1 MACITCKD
9 LATQV
14 RQLTS
19 FDFVEGWDRAP
30 SVSGFF
36 GRLWKRGNWIL
47 WLALSL
53 VVAGSGCAYSFR
65 GGALPPDVRTIQIEA
80 FPNEAEVV
88 IPTLSQTLTE
98 AIRQK
103 FITQTPLLLI
113 RSGGD
118 LVLRG
123 RITEYRVAP
132 VAIQGGQQAAQNRLS
147 ITIFVECQS
156 ARFPELG
163 WQQSFM
169 NFVDLPATANVGQL
183 QEALIQELSERL
195 AQDVVNKTLSN
206 W

>member
-1 MACITCKD
+1 LGGLRRRGYWVLF
-9 LATQV
+9 LA
-14 RQLTS
+14 
-19 FDFVEGWDRAP
+19 
-30 SVSGFF
+30 
-36 GRLWKRGNWIL
+36 
-47 WLALSL
+47 
-53 VVAGSGCAYSFR
+53 VVGSGCAYSFR
-65 GGALPPDVRTIQIEA
+65 GGALPPEVRTIQVEA

-103 FITQTPLLLI
+103 FITQTPLALT

-132 VAIQGGQQAAQNRLS
+132 VAIQGEQQAAQNRLS

-156 ARFPELG
+156 MRFPELS

-169 NFVDLPATANVGQL
+169 NFIDFPATANVGQV
-183 QEALIQELSERL
+183 QETLIQELSERL
-195 AQDVVNKTLSN
+195 AQDIVNKTLSN

>member
-1 MACITCKD
+1 MACIIYKD
-9 LATQV
+9 FPTWVGQPASPGSLARCNRIPAV
-14 RQLTS
+14 K
-19 FDFVEGWDRAP
+19 
-30 SVSGFF
+30 GFL
-36 GRLWKRGNWIL
+36 GGLRRRGYWVL
-47 WLALSL
+47 FLA
-53 VVAGSGCAYSFR
+53 VVGSGCAYSFR
-65 GGALPPDVRTIQIEA
+65 GGALPPEVRTIQVEA
-80 FPNEAEVV
+80 FSNEAEVV

-103 FITQTPLLLI
+103 FITQTPLALT

-156 ARFPELG
+156 TRFPELS

-169 NFVDLPATANVGQL
+169 NFIDFPATANVGQL
-183 QEALIQELSERL
+183 QEPLIQELSERL
-195 AQDVVNKTLSN
+195 AQDIVNKTLSN